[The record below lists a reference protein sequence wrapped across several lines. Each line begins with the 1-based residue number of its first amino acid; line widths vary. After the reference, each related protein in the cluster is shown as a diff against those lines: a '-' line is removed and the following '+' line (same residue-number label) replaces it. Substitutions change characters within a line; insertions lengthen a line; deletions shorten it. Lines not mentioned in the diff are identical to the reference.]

1 MGYRMNI
8 GNELA
13 QIKNCKTIDEIND
26 FLIDH
31 NLEFDH
37 WYLNYDTSQSTED
50 QKGLYVVAN
59 YQDTNGTF
67 IQITFNF

>member
-1 MGYRMNI
+1 MNI

-13 QIKNCKTIDEIND
+13 QIKNCKTADEIND

-31 NLEFDH
+31 NLKFDH
-37 WYLNYDTSQSTED
+37 WYANTSDTDKKSV
-50 QKGLYVVAN
+50 YVVAN
-59 YQDTNGTF
+59 YQSSNGVF

>member
-1 MGYRMNI
+1 MNI

-13 QIKNCKTIDEIND
+13 QIKNCKSIDEIND
-26 FLIDH
+26 FLVEH

-37 WYLNYDTSQSTED
+37 WYMNYDTSQFVKD
-50 QKGLYVVAN
+50 QKGLYIIAN
-59 YQDTNGTF
+59 YRDINGTF

>member
-1 MGYRMNI
+1 MNI

-13 QIKNCKTIDEIND
+13 QIKNCKSIDEIND
-26 FLIDH
+26 FLIEH

-37 WYLNYDTSQSTED
+37 WYLNYDTAQFAED
-50 QKGLYVVAN
+50 RKGLYIVAN
-59 YQDTNGTF
+59 YRDINGTF

>member
-1 MGYRMNI
+1 MNI

-13 QIKNCKTIDEIND
+13 QIKNCKSIDEIND
-26 FLIDH
+26 FLTEH

-37 WYLNYDTSQSTED
+37 WYLNHDTAQFAED
-50 QKGLYVVAN
+50 RKGLYIIAN
-59 YQDTNGTF
+59 YRDINGTF

>member
-1 MGYRMNI
+1 MNI

-13 QIKNCKTIDEIND
+13 QIKNCKNIDEIND
-26 FLIDH
+26 FLINH

-37 WYLNYDTSQSTED
+37 WYFNYDTLQSAED
-50 QKGLYVVAN
+50 QRSLYVIAN
-59 YQDTNGTF
+59 YQDVNGTF

>member
-1 MGYRMNI
+1 MGYRMNV

-13 QIKNCKTIDEIND
+13 QIKKCKTVDEIND
-26 FLIDH
+26 FLINH

-37 WYLNYDTSQSTED
+37 WYLNYDTCQSTED

-59 YQDTNGTF
+59 YQDINGTF

>member
-1 MGYRMNI
+1 MDYKMNI

-31 NLEFDH
+31 NLTFDH
-37 WYLNYDTSQSTED
+37 WYTNGSTSKEAKTS
-50 QKGLYVVAN
+50 LYVVAY

-67 IQITFNF
+67 IEITFNF

>member
-13 QIKNCKTIDEIND
+13 QIKKCKSVDEIND

-37 WYLNYDTSQSTED
+37 WYINADTAQHSEKTSI
-50 QKGLYVVAN
+50 YVVAN
-59 YQDTNGTF
+59 YQDINGVF

>member
-1 MGYRMNI
+1 MNI

-13 QIKNCKTIDEIND
+13 QIKKCKTVDEIND

-37 WYLNYDTSQSTED
+37 WYLNYDTCQSTEG

-59 YQDTNGTF
+59 YQDINGVF